1 MATSLNRFIVMT
13 LTRTLL
19 VAAAFTLAALCL
31 AACESEHS
39 EEFGRAHPP
48 QPLNPGA
55 QYVLKAAPS
64 TDKIALAPHADGLS
78 PAQVKA
84 LKEFVERRADVDGGV
99 VTISLPQG
107 GADTAA
113 VGRAA
118 DAAQAQ
124 LNVAGVQ
131 VQRSTYAS
139 DDAKAPLMVSF
150 DYEKAEK
157 PHCGQDWGD
166 IAKTFDNAVYTN
178 FGCAVTANMAAQIA
192 NPSDIAHPRAE
203 DAPDVERRM
212 TVLDKYRAGKVTA
225 SDAPQDKGYGAAI
238 SHVGQ

>member
-1 MATSLNRFIVMT
+1 MT

-31 AACESEHS
+31 AACASEHT
-39 EEFGRAHPP
+39 GDGHAHA
-48 QPLNPGA
+48 QPINPGA
-55 QYVLKAAPS
+55 QYVLKAAPA
-64 TDKIALAPHADGLS
+64 TDKIALAPHPDGLS
-78 PAQVKA
+78 AAQVAA
-84 LKEFVERRADVDGGV
+84 LKAFAGRRAEVEGGV
-99 VTISLPQG
+99 VTISLPHG
-107 GADTAA
+107 GAEAAA
-113 VGRAA
+113 VNLTA

-124 LNVAGVQ
+124 LNVAGAQ
-131 VQRSTYAS
+131 VQRTTYES
-139 DDAKAPLMVSF
+139 QDAKAPLLVSF

-166 IAKTFDNAVYTN
+166 LAKSFDNAVYTN

-192 NPSDIAHPRAE
+192 NPADIVRPHTE

-212 TVLDKYRAGKVTA
+212 TVLDKYRAGKATA
-225 SDAPQDKGYGAAI
+225 ADAPQDKGYGAAI

>member
-1 MATSLNRFIVMT
+1 MT

-31 AACESEHS
+31 AACASEHTMD
-39 EEFGRAHPP
+39 GHAAHAAPV
-48 QPLNPGA
+48 NPGA
-55 QYVLKAAPS
+55 QYVLKAAPA
-64 TDKIALAPHADGLS
+64 TDKIALMPHADGLS
-78 PAQVKA
+78 PAQVAA
-84 LKEFVERRADVDGGV
+84 LRALVARRAEVEGGP
-99 VTISLPQG
+99 VTISLPHG
-107 GADTAA
+107 AADTAA
-113 VGRAA
+113 ANRAA

-131 VQRSTYAS
+131 VQRSTYDSA
-139 DDAKAPLMVSF
+139 DAKAPLLVSF

-166 IAKTFDNAVYTN
+166 LAKSFDNAVYTN

-192 NPSDIAHPRAE
+192 NPSDIVHPRAE

-212 TVLDKYRAGKVTA
+212 TVIDKYRAGKDTA
-225 SDAPQDKGYGAAI
+225 ADPPDSKTSGVIIA
-238 SHVGQ
+238 HVGQ